1 MVRRDD
7 EPYLSLT
14 LNVQVHVHVNDQS
27 TLPGSNFQ
35 PATYSPFIVI
45 PTCCALDIS
54 ILPLTLPPMK
64 SPSSANR
71 VLPVVGY
78 GLLVF
83 AGIDLL
89 FQLLA
94 NPFGSAL
101 QAFRFSSGL
110 VDRIPV
116 PLLAMGILFA
126 FPRQISLPLERT
138 VLRLLSFLPFVY
150 AGGFLLVIAAA
161 LVTGN
166 RLIVVAEQQIALQ
179 SQAQLRQLE
188 TTVDRVKALSSTEL
202 ASVVQTFNQQNRT
215 TLKDTEFVGKLAEQT
230 DVQKARL
237 KVGTEQ
243 AFKAQRRTMTLELLK
258 VLLGA
263 AAGSGIMFLLGGAA
277 AWARSPGAGNS

>member
-1 MVRRDD
+1 MKL
-7 EPYLSLT
+7 EYYALS
-14 LNVQVHVHVNDQS
+14 HV
-27 TLPGSNFQ
+27 T
-35 PATYSPFIVI
+35 
-45 PTCCALDIS
+45 
-54 ILPLTLPPMK
+54 
-64 SPSSANR
+64 R
-71 VLPVVGY
+71 VVGY

-94 NPFGSAL
+94 NPFGGAL

-116 PLLAMGILFA
+116 PLLALGVLFA
-126 FPRQISLPLERT
+126 APRPIALPLERT
-138 VLRLLSFLPFVY
+138 VMRLLSFLPFVY

-188 TTVDRVKALSSTEL
+188 TTVDRVKALNSTDL
-202 ASVVQTFNQQNRT
+202 ASVVQNFNQQNRT
-215 TLKDTEFVGKLAEQT
+215 TLKDTEFVSKLTEQT

-237 KVGTEQ
+237 KTGTDQ
-243 AFKAQRRTMTLELLK
+243 AFKAQRKSMTLELLK

-263 AAGSGIMFLLGGAA
+263 AAGSGIMFLLGTAA
-277 AWARSPGAGNS
+277 GWARSPGAGQD

>member
-1 MVRRDD
+1 
-7 EPYLSLT
+7 
-14 LNVQVHVHVNDQS
+14 
-27 TLPGSNFQ
+27 
-35 PATYSPFIVI
+35 
-45 PTCCALDIS
+45 
-54 ILPLTLPPMK
+54 MK
-64 SPSSANR
+64 PSSSAGNR
-71 VLPVVGY
+71 VLPIVGY

-83 AGIDLL
+83 SGIDLL

-94 NPFGSAL
+94 NPFGGAL

-138 VLRLLSFLPFVY
+138 ALRLLSFLPFVY

-161 LVTGN
+161 LITGN
-166 RLIVVAEQQIALQ
+166 RLIVVAEQQIAMQ

-188 TTVDRVKALSSTEL
+188 TTVDRVKSLNATDL

-215 TLKDTEFVGKLAEQT
+215 TLKDTEFVTKLAEQT

-237 KVGTEQ
+237 KAGTDQ

-263 AAGSGIMFLLGGAA
+263 AAGSGIMFLLGTSA
-277 AWARSPGAGNS
+277 AWARSPGAGQA

>member
-1 MVRRDD
+1 
-7 EPYLSLT
+7 
-14 LNVQVHVHVNDQS
+14 
-27 TLPGSNFQ
+27 
-35 PATYSPFIVI
+35 
-45 PTCCALDIS
+45 
-54 ILPLTLPPMK
+54 MK
-64 SPSSANR
+64 SSSSAPR
-71 VLPVVGY
+71 ITSVVGY
-78 GLLVF
+78 GLLIF

-94 NPFGSAL
+94 NPFGGAL

-116 PLLAMGILFA
+116 PLLALGILFA
-126 FPRQISLPLERT
+126 FPRTVSLPLERT
-138 VLRLLSFLPFVY
+138 VLRLLSFLPYVY

-161 LVTGN
+161 LITGN
-166 RLIVVAEQQIALQ
+166 RLINVAEQQIALQ

-202 ASVVQTFNQQNRT
+202 ASVVQNFNQQNRT
-215 TLKDTEFVGKLAEQT
+215 TLKDTEFVSKLTEQT

-243 AFKAQRRTMTLELLK
+243 AFQAQRRTMSLELLK

-277 AWARSPGAGNS
+277 AWARSPGAGQD

>member
-1 MVRRDD
+1 LEFRNLDLPFTFTTNFNGRTQISS
-7 EPYLSLT
+7 PTSIHHLSSGQRFAHWTSLT
-14 LNVQVHVHVNDQS
+14 LKS
-27 TLPGSNFQ
+27 
-35 PATYSPFIVI
+35 
-45 PTCCALDIS
+45 IS
-54 ILPLTLPPMK
+54 AHMK
-64 SPSSANR
+64 PSSS
-71 VLPVVGY
+71 VLPQVTRVVGY

-94 NPFGSAL
+94 NPFGGAL

-116 PLLAMGILFA
+116 PLLALGVLFA
-126 FPRQISLPLERT
+126 VPRPISLPIERT
-138 VLRLLSFLPFVY
+138 IMRLLSFVPFLY

-161 LVTGN
+161 LITGN

-188 TTVDRVKALSSTEL
+188 TTVDRVKALSSTDL
-202 ASVVQTFNQQNRT
+202 ASVVQNFNQQNRT
-215 TLKDTEFVGKLAEQT
+215 TLKDTEFVSKLTEQT

-237 KVGTEQ
+237 KAGTDQ

-263 AAGSGIMFLLGGAA
+263 AAGSGIMFLLGAA
-277 AWARSPGAGNS
+277 AGWARSPGAGQD

>member
-1 MVRRDD
+1 
-7 EPYLSLT
+7 
-14 LNVQVHVHVNDQS
+14 
-27 TLPGSNFQ
+27 
-35 PATYSPFIVI
+35 
-45 PTCCALDIS
+45 
-54 ILPLTLPPMK
+54 MK
-64 SPSSANR
+64 SSLNATQQVTR
-71 VLPVVGY
+71 VVGY
-78 GLLVF
+78 GLLAF

-94 NPFGSAL
+94 NPFGGAL

-116 PLLAMGILFA
+116 PLIALGVLFA
-126 FPRQISLPLERT
+126 VPRPITIPLERT
-138 VLRLLSFLPFVY
+138 LMRLLSFLPFIY

-161 LVTGN
+161 LITGN
-166 RLIVVAEQQIALQ
+166 RLIVVAEQQIAMQ

-188 TTVDRVKALSSTEL
+188 TTVDRVRSLNSTDL

-215 TLKDTEFVGKLAEQT
+215 TLKDTEFVGKLSEQT

-237 KVGTEQ
+237 KAGTEQ

-263 AAGSGIMFLLGGAA
+263 AAGSGIMFLLGTAA
-277 AWARSPGAGNS
+277 GWARSPGAGQG

>member
-7 EPYLSLT
+7 EPYLNLT
-14 LNVQVHVHVNDQS
+14 VNVHVHVNDQS
-27 TLPGSNFQ
+27 KLPVATFDL
-35 PATYSPFIVI
+35 PTYSPFIV
-45 PTCCALDIS
+45 T
-54 ILPLTLPPMK
+54 LTLWVLDFFGRLLNLPFMK
-64 SPSSANR
+64 PSSSVTPQVIR
-71 VLPVVGY
+71 VVGY
-78 GLLVF
+78 GLLAF
-83 AGIDLL
+83 SGIDLL

-94 NPFGSAL
+94 NPFGGAL

-116 PLLAMGILFA
+116 PLLALGILFA
-126 FPRQISLPLERT
+126 MPRPISLPLERT
-138 VLRLLSFLPFVY
+138 VLRLLSFVPFIY

-161 LVTGN
+161 LITGN

-188 TTVDRVKALSSTEL
+188 TTVDRVKALNAGDL
-202 ASVVQTFNQQNRT
+202 ASVVQNFNLQNRT
-215 TLKDTEFVGKLAEQT
+215 TLKDTEFLNKLVEQT

-237 KVGTEQ
+237 KTGTDQ

-263 AAGSGIMFLLGGAA
+263 AAGSGIMFLLGTAA
-277 AWARSPGAGNS
+277 GWARSPGAGQS

>member
-1 MVRRDD
+1 
-7 EPYLSLT
+7 
-14 LNVQVHVHVNDQS
+14 
-27 TLPGSNFQ
+27 
-35 PATYSPFIVI
+35 
-45 PTCCALDIS
+45 
-54 ILPLTLPPMK
+54 MK
-64 SPSSANR
+64 SSSSAGNR
-71 VLPVVGY
+71 VLPIVGY

-83 AGIDLL
+83 SGIDLL

-94 NPFGSAL
+94 NPFGGAL

-166 RLIVVAEQQIALQ
+166 RLIVVAEQQIAMQ

-188 TTVDRVKALSSTEL
+188 TTVDRVKSLNATDL

-215 TLKDTEFVGKLAEQT
+215 TLKDTEFVNKLAEQT
-230 DVQKARL
+230 DAQKARL
-237 KVGTEQ
+237 KAGTDQ

-263 AAGSGIMFLLGGAA
+263 AAGSGIMFLLGTSA
-277 AWARSPGAGNS
+277 AWARSPGAGQA